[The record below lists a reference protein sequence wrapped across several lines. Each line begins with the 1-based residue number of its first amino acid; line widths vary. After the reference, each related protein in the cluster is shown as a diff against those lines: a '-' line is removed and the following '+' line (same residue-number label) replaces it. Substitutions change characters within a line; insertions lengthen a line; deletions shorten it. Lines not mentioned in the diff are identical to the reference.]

1 MTLLVLLLLTAAP
14 DFQLVEETG
23 GVRVESRPVSG
34 SKFVELRFTATSP
47 ASVEALCDAAYGDGK
62 LPADERNVRQRKVL
76 SEGPDERVTYDVV
89 SAPIVS
95 DRDYVL
101 RWTRSKSPQRCV
113 VRFGITESRD
123 APPVDKMVRLT
134 VLTGSWTFESV
145 EGKTR
150 VTYVSHSE
158 PGGGIPPFLVEGTRR
173 STELDA
179 VRRTLARAGH

>member
-1 MTLLVLLLLTAAP
+1 MSVLVLLWLTAAP
-14 DFQLVEETG
+14 EFQLVEETG

-34 SKFVELRFTATSP
+34 SKFVELRFTATSA

-113 VRFGITESRD
+113 VRFGLTESRD
-123 APPVDKMVRLT
+123 APPVDKMVRLS
-134 VLTGSWTFESV
+134 VLRGSWTFESIDGQSV
-145 EGKTR
+145 
-150 VTYVSHSE
+150 VQYVSHSE
-158 PGGGIPPFLVEGTRR
+158 PGGGLPPFLVEGTRR

-179 VRRTLARAGH
+179 VRRTIARAAR